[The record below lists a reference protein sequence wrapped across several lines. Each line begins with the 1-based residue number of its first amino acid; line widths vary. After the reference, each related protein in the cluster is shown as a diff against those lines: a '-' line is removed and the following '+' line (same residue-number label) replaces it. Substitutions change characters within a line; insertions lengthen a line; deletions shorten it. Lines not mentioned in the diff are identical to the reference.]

1 MDNIES
7 IDAKKKSKKTSK
19 NKCSIVDT
27 VCKNV
32 KQNVQHAETILLKL
46 TQLEAQIKGR
56 LHKQLKIRRD
66 DGTAVTYQKKKDCFF
81 TQGTATVVK
90 DQKVLEWYEDL
101 LKRMKRMKEEQQQMI
116 DKCKT
121 VNEWKTVNKR
131 ANKKLEYNERKRIQQ
146 NQRNERNRKRKISED
161 DVHASNDILDAPRP
175 FKRVRHN
182 DSFQLV
188 MHLMFYLNVSQQITA
203 PP

>member
-1 MDNIES
+1 MSSGPQGLYLLS
-7 IDAKKKSKKTSK
+7 ILS
-19 NKCSIVDT
+19 CHPFGIG
-27 VCKNV
+27 VCG
-32 KQNVQHAETILLKL
+32 IP
-46 TQLEAQIKGR
+46 
-56 LHKQLKIRRD
+56 
-66 DGTAVTYQKKKDCFF
+66 
-81 TQGTATVVK
+81 TVVK

-182 DSFQLV
+182 DKG
-188 MHLMFYLNVSQQITA
+188 
-203 PP
+203 